1 MTIFTPIQSFNKAW
15 SKRYYDT
22 GITGKVDFYV
32 GHGNTTYLW
41 AKAKEVLLCYKIIK
55 PNEKVARFDNFCYFC
70 TMTRKIRTY
79 GGYFESLWQL

>member
-41 AKAKEVLLCYKIIK
+41 AEEKRGVTVLQNHKTQRK
-55 PNEKVARFDNFCYFC
+55 SC
-70 TMTRKIRTY
+70 TIR
-79 GGYFESLWQL
+79 QLLLFLHHDT

>member
-41 AKAKEVLLCYKIIK
+41 AKAKKRCYCVTK
-55 PNEKVARFDNFCYFC
+55 
-70 TMTRKIRTY
+70 
-79 GGYFESLWQL
+79 S